1 MFLIVIDHDNKYFE
15 LAQQPNTSS
24 DTVIT
29 RMRNIFAQYGIPN
42 MDFVIMDHSIVHMN
56 LRNLLNYGTS
66 LTRLPVSSSLSV
78 TSLWIKVFK
87 PLRKTTKY
95 VEKMI
100 LTHTYPYLCYAQN
113 PPALEH
119 PSRAADEKKVES

>member
-1 MFLIVIDHDNKYFE
+1 ME
-15 LAQQPNTSS
+15 
-24 DTVIT
+24 
-29 RMRNIFAQYGIPN
+29 NIFAQYGIPN
-42 MDFVIMDHSIVHMN
+42 VDFVIMDHSIGHMN

-87 PLRKTTKY
+87 PLRKPKKY

-100 LTHTYPYLCYAQN
+100 LTHT
-113 PPALEH
+113 
-119 PSRAADEKKVES
+119 